1 MVALPDVQEKAAGHA
16 AAVEGHRQPDSGQL
30 FGLHG
35 PAQREQH
42 TELGLCGVEMLHL
55 PHRLPPGHGDVLGP
69 GQRGAVD
76 GRKLRQKGVLHGG
89 GAGLVAA
96 QHDEL
101 DVRRPQHLVVC
112 LGQRFGRQAVHL
124 F

>member
-1 MVALPDVQEKAAGHA
+1 MSRSRTSEEKAAGHT
-16 AAVEGHRQPDSGQL
+16 AAVESHRQPDSGQL
-30 FGLHG
+30 FRLHG

-55 PHRLPPGHGDVLGP
+55 PHGSR
-69 GQRGAVD
+69 RGMAMFSARGRRARSD

-101 DVRRPQHLVVC
+101 DVRVRSIS
-112 LGQRFGRQAVHL
+112 
-124 F
+124 

>member
-1 MVALPDVQEKAAGHA
+1 MVALPDVQEKAAGHT
-16 AAVEGHRQPDSGQL
+16 AAVESHRQPDSGQL
-30 FGLHG
+30 FRLHG
-35 PAQREQH
+35 LAQREQH
-42 TELGLCGVEMLHL
+42 TELGLRGVEVLYL
-55 PHRLPPGHGDVLGP
+55 PHRLPPGHGDILRP

-101 DVRRPQHLVVC
+101 DVRRPQHLIIC
-112 LGQRFGRQAVHL
+112 LGQRFGRQAVH
-124 F
+124 FF

>member
-16 AAVEGHRQPDSGQL
+16 AAVESHCQPDSGQL
-30 FGLHG
+30 FRLHG

-55 PHRLPPGHGDVLGP
+55 PHRLPPGHGDILRP

-112 LGQRFGRQAVHL
+112 LGQRFGRQAVH
-124 F
+124 FF

>member
-1 MVALPDVQEKAAGHA
+1 MVALPDVQEKAAGHT

-30 FGLHG
+30 FRLHG

-76 GRKLRQKGVLHGG
+76 G
-89 GAGLVAA
+89 
-96 QHDEL
+96 
-101 DVRRPQHLVVC
+101 
-112 LGQRFGRQAVHL
+112 
-124 F
+124 